1 MKKVEDFI
9 LPAAILVN
17 RYAENFS
24 EDARLAEEVLGVA
37 EALQKEYAE
46 RADLKPFRRPHIQGI
61 QEGKYVAKIG
71 EKTAKIK
78 ILEQETDYPIE
89 ATTWTT
95 FADGYAEKNTY
106 HFSNEGK
113 CLEYPEIPLM
123 VKNAAYEDE

>member
-61 QEGKYVAKIG
+61 QEGKYWAKIG

-89 ATTWTT
+89 TITGTV
-95 FADGYAEKNTY
+95 FGDGYAGREIL
-106 HFSNEGK
+106 HFSYEGK
-113 CLEYPEIPLM
+113 CLENPEIPFM